1 MYSIIKAITSAFYDL
16 LQIKIIWIMIWPFL
30 VAVLFWL
37 IIGGVFWDSF
47 SIWISQGFIEIG
59 LGEWLEGVEPAW
71 LAAGAQHFIHLVVFV
86 PLVMVT
92 TLIITA
98 VFVMPALINLV
109 ANRYYPNLKRE
120 SGGGIGGSLA
130 NALLAIGIFIV
141 IWVVTIPLW
150 AFGVG
155 FIFPFIAAA
164 YMNQQLFRYDAI
176 SEHAN
181 KNEIKKLL
189 TSNRTSLWLLGLLT
203 GFLQFLPFINFFAP
217 IITALAFIHYELARL
232 EKIRI

>member
-47 SIWISQGFIEIG
+47 SIWISQGFVEIG
-59 LGEWLEGVEPAW
+59 LGEWLESVKPAW
-71 LAAGAQHFIHLVVFV
+71 LAAGIQNFIHLVVFV

-120 SGGGIGGSLA
+120 SGGSIGGSLA

-141 IWVVTIPLW
+141 ICVVTIPLW
-150 AFGVG
+150 AFGIG

-181 KNEIKKLL
+181 KNEIKRLL
-189 TSNRTSLWLLGLLT
+189 TSNRASLWLLGLLT

-232 EKIRI
+232 KKIRI